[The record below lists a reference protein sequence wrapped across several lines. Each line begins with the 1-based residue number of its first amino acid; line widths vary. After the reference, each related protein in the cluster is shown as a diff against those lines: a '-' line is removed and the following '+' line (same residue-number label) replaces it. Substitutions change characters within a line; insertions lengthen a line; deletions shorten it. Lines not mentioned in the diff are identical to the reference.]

1 MPDRLASCYRIL
13 SGIELKPTSCDQLIP
28 EGTWVASPVF
38 RFGLDFAQIARLLHY
53 KTDHDSGSSV
63 CSRDV
68 SEIDVFQAPHDLQG
82 GTVGERQSG

>member
-1 MPDRLASCYRIL
+1 M
-13 SGIELKPTSCDQLIP
+13 P

-53 KTDHDSGSSV
+53 KSHHDSGSSV

-68 SEIDVFQAPHDLQG
+68 SEIDVLQASHVLQG
-82 GTVGERQSG
+82 GKLGAAVLLNR